1 MSEQRKKFT
10 IARVDDAPK
19 PVAKP
24 AEEEK
29 KFTRERYVSA
39 ISGYNVKDTYDYP
52 YVKYGNGGYQYE
64 GLKDKSER
72 SSNYNSDMEKND
84 MEASR
89 RNRIPSYLMRED
101 YSSSRNVANYPANER
116 THIPAPQKPVEVKRV
131 EEPVQKPAPVEEVA
145 PRVVE
150 EVRPEPVIETP
161 RYQEPNVNEYTPD
174 PNKPKSQL
182 IRGPR
187 IFDNERTASFAETRS
202 YYANREAE
210 INEMKQREQLDR
222 SSYDKSSYDK
232 SGYERPSSSNSSEE
246 NGVRY
251 QSEFSY
257 RAKSGP
263 SSHIPETRP
272 VYSTPDDPE
281 VDDLFGDIQL
291 VMVDDEEEE
300 KEELTPYQYNPSR
313 VSTPEK
319 EVEKPREESTPTTY
333 EVPNT
338 RGSEQVLTSRRK
350 RKYIPPKLDFL
361 NRSAAVKQSDNSGV
375 QNQRQIIDDTL
386 VEFGI
391 GGHVV
396 NFDKGPTVTRFEI
409 KLDPGVKI
417 EKIKGI
423 QKNLQMNLESKTFR
437 MQAPIPGKATIGIE
451 VPNRQTDIVY
461 FGELLSNREFLHD
474 GNPLNVVLGS
484 DVTGRPTYLDISS
497 MPHGLIAGTS
507 GSGKSV
513 CINSIIMS
521 ILYKATPD
529 EVKMILVDPKL
540 IEFTSYEDIPHL
552 ATPVISDPKLAAEA
566 LSWAVDE
573 MQRRYE
579 LFKSCRCRDFSSYN
593 AMVKENPTL
602 SSIPYVVIIIDELN
616 DLMMSSAKTVEES
629 ITRLAQKARAAGI
642 HLVLATQRPT
652 TDVISGTIKAN
663 IAVRIAFA
671 VAQANDSRTILDHNG
686 AESLLGKGDML
697 YFDGVSEQRV
707 QGAFVSNSEIFNVTE
722 DIKQRYTPDYMF
734 TKEDLKKRVEDM
746 ENASSEDARYDD
758 YFEPVAN
765 WVVENNSASINRIQK
780 TFNISFNRAQAII
793 ETLEGMGVVSENLG
807 TRQRQVLVT
816 IDELG
821 DILSQN

>member
-1 MSEQRKKFT
+1 MNEQKRKFT
-10 IARVDDAPK
+10 IARIDDAPR
-19 PVAKP
+19 PSAKP
-24 AEEEK
+24 ADDEK
-29 KFTRERYVSA
+29 KFERERYVSS
-39 ISGYNVKDTYDYP
+39 ISGYNVKDTYDFP

-72 SSNYNSDMEKND
+72 SNDYKTDMEKID
-84 MEASR
+84 AEASR
-89 RNRIPSYLMRED
+89 KNRIPSYLMRED
-101 YSSSRNVANYPANER
+101 YSPRGKSVANYPANER
-116 THIPAPQKPVEVKRV
+116 THIPAPEK
-131 EEPVQKPAPVEEVA
+131 PVQKPIVQEPQIQESPVQTPVFVPPVEETPVI
-145 PRVVE
+145 VE
-150 EVRPEPVIETP
+150 KKVEAEPVSPTI
-161 RYQEPNVNEYTPD
+161 RDYNPD

-182 IRGPR
+182 VRGPR
-187 IFDNERTASFAETRS
+187 MVDNGQTVSFAETKS
-202 YYANREAE
+202 YYANRESE
-210 INEMKQREQLDR
+210 INERKQKEQSDR
-222 SSYDKSSYDK
+222 AA
-232 SGYERPSSSNSSEE
+232 YESTTSEYKKPDNE
-246 NGVRY
+246 IRY

-257 RAKSGP
+257 KSKPGP
-263 SSHIPETRP
+263 SSPVPETRP
-272 VYSTPDDPE
+272 VYSTPDDNDVE
-281 VDDLFGDIQL
+281 DLFGDIQL
-291 VMVDDEEEE
+291 VMVDEDEEEE
-300 KEELTPYQYNPSR
+300 KEELTPYQ
-313 VSTPEK
+313 STPS
-319 EVEKPREESTPTTY
+319 EVVPSNRTSPVVEEKPVIPTRPNVY

-338 RGSEQVLTSRRK
+338 RGNEKVLSSRRR

-361 NRSAAVKQSDNSGV
+361 NRSAAVKQTDNTGV
-375 QNQRQIIDDTL
+375 QNQRQIIDNTL

-417 EKIKGI
+417 EKIKSI

-437 MQAPIPGKATIGIE
+437 MQAPIPGKSTIGIE

-461 FGELLSNREFLHD
+461 FGELLANREFLHD

-484 DVTGRPTYLDISS
+484 DVTGRPTYLDIAS

-529 EVKMILVDPKL
+529 EVKLILVDPKL
-540 IEFTSYEDIPHL
+540 IEFTNYEDIPHL

-579 LFKSCRCRDFSSYN
+579 LFKSCRCRDFTSYN
-593 AMVKENPTL
+593 EMAKENETL
-602 SSIPYVVIIIDELN
+602 SPIPYVVVIIDELN

-671 VAQANDSRTILDHNG
+671 VAQGNDSRTILDHNG
-686 AESLLGKGDML
+686 AENLLGKGDML

-707 QGAFVSNSEIFNVTE
+707 QGSFVSNSEIVRVTE

-734 TKEDLKKRVEDM
+734 TVEDLKKRVEDF
-746 ENASSEDARYDD
+746 ENSSGEDARYDE

-765 WVVENNSASINRIQK
+765 WIVENNSASINRVQK
-780 TFNISFNRAQAII
+780 TFSISFNRAQAII
-793 ETLEGMGVVSENLG
+793 LTLEQMGVVSENLG

-816 IDELG
+816 LDELEE
-821 DILSQN
+821 ILSEN

>member
-1 MSEQRKKFT
+1 MSDQRRKFT

-19 PVAKP
+19 PVNKP
-24 AEEEK
+24 VEETK
-29 KFTRERYVSA
+29 KFERERYVSS
-39 ISGYNVKDTYDYP
+39 ISGYNVKDTYDFP
-52 YVKYGNGGYQYE
+52 YVRYGNGGYQYE

-72 SSNYNSDMEKND
+72 TKEYNADMERND
-84 MEASR
+84 FETSR

-101 YSSSRNVANYPANER
+101 YSPQKRSVASYPANER
-116 THIPAPQKPVEVKRV
+116 THIPAPQKVETPSKVGVK
-131 EEPVQKPAPVEEVA
+131 
-145 PRVVE
+145 VE
-150 EVRPEPVIETP
+150 EVRPVEAKVEEKPIQPRIEERPVQPQIEERP
-161 RYQEPNVNEYTPD
+161 IQQRVEERPVQRRAIDEYVPD
-174 PNKPKSQL
+174 PTKPKSQL
-182 IRGPR
+182 VRGPR
-187 IFDNERTASFAETRS
+187 IVDNTQTVSFEQTRNYFS
-202 YYANREAE
+202 HREQE
-210 INEMKQREQLDR
+210 INERKQREQLERNDY
-222 SSYDKSSYDK
+222 SYKQ
-232 SGYERPSSSNSSEE
+232 EESND
-246 NGVRY
+246 NIKY
-251 QSEFSY
+251 QSEFTF
-257 RAKSGP
+257 KSKPGP
-263 SSHIPETRP
+263 SSPIPETRP
-272 VYSTPDDPE
+272 VYSTPDTPE
-281 VDDLFGDIQL
+281 VEDLFADIQL

-300 KEELTPYQYNPSR
+300 KEELTPYQ
-313 VSTPEK
+313 STPSQVKK
-319 EVEKPREESTPTTY
+319 ESPKVEEKPNVY

-338 RGSEQVLTSRRK
+338 RGNERVLTSRRR

-361 NRSAAVKQSDNSGV
+361 NRSAAVKQSDNTGV

-417 EKIKGI
+417 EKIKSI

-437 MQAPIPGKATIGIE
+437 MQAPIPGKSTIGIE

-484 DVTGRPTYLDISS
+484 DVTGRPTYLDIST

-521 ILYKATPD
+521 ILYKATPE

-540 IEFTSYEDIPHL
+540 IEFTNYEDMPHL

-579 LFKSCRCRDFSSYN
+579 LFKSCRCRDFTSYN
-593 AMVKENPTL
+593 AMVKDNPSL

-642 HLVLATQRPT
+642 HLILATQRPT

-671 VAQANDSRTILDHNG
+671 VAQGNDSRTILDHNG
-686 AESLLGKGDML
+686 AENLLGKGDML

-707 QGAFVSNSEIFNVTE
+707 QGAFVSNDEIVRVTE
-722 DIKQRYTPDYMF
+722 DIKDRYTPDYMF
-734 TKEDLKKRVEDM
+734 TKEDLKKRVEDL
-746 ENASSEDARYDD
+746 ENGSGEDARFDD
-758 YFEPVAN
+758 YFEPIAN

-793 ETLEGMGVVSENLG
+793 ETLESMGVVSENLG

-816 IDELG
+816 IDELEE
-821 DILSQN
+821 ILAEN